1 MVLRKHN
8 GFSLIELMIA
18 MAISTVVGL
27 LIYQV
32 HSRQQK
38 SHVAQQLSVE
48 MQQNLRAAMSF
59 MRREIRM
66 AGYNPAE
73 IASPPPWRIQTA
85 AANTFGFSLD
95 LTLPL
100 GNGTTTDQN
109 ERLTYGFTSGD
120 ADGNGVADSG
130 ALSLMRQDAGGTPSE
145 SEIAYDIQAI
155 AFAYAYDSDDSDDL
169 LDTFPP
175 PPANGNIIW
184 AFDADGDGDLDT
196 ALDSNNDGNID
207 TDDIA
212 GGSPLTGPPFFLP
225 SDIDIDRIRAVRTW
239 VLARTR
245 FPIRGFSDNET
256 YVVGVQR
263 VTPGDNYQHSL
274 VVDTVICRNMF
285 LEP

>member
-59 MRREIRM
+59 VRREIRM
-66 AGYNPAE
+66 AGYDPAE
-73 IASPPPWRIQTA
+73 SSGAGIQTA
-85 AANTFGFSLD
+85 GAGSIGFSLD
-95 LTLPL
+95 L
-100 GNGTTTDQN
+100 NGDNTTTDQN
-109 ERLTYGFTSGD
+109 ESLTYGFTSGD
-120 ADGNGVADSG
+120 VDGNGVADSG
-130 ALSLMRQDAGGTPSE
+130 ALSLMRQDAGGTPST
-145 SEIAYDIQAI
+145 SEIAYDIRAI
-155 AFAYAYDSDDSDDL
+155 AFAYAFDHDDGDPDDQ
-169 LDTFPP
+169 LDTSG
-175 PPANGNIIW
+175 GNVIW
-184 AFDADGDGDLDT
+184 AFDADGDGLLDT
-196 ALDSNNDGNID
+196 ALDSNRDGIVD

-212 GGSPLTGPPFFLP
+212 GGSPLTGPPLFLP
-225 SDIDIDRIRAVRTW
+225 SNLPINRIRAVRVW

-245 FPIRGFSDNET
+245 FPLRGFSDNET

-263 VTPGDNYQHSL
+263 VTPGDNYQHCQ
-274 VVDTVICRNMF
+274 VVDTVICRNLF
-285 LEP
+285 L